1 MPNHHSRCEH
11 YNASLMDV
19 WSVRIPGE
27 EHGCVTH
34 CECDAHAM
42 AMKDTDDPLEV
53 VKIQMHR
60 EVYENLPD
68 FGGF

>member
-1 MPNHHSRCEH
+1 
-11 YNASLMDV
+11 MDV